1 MHLHVGVD
9 AVVRN
14 ISGKRDWMV
23 ELSSDSELSTCS
35 WSVVCGLWSVDSESL
50 SELSVSLEVSL
61 EESLEDSLVYLRD
74 LSELVLVNGESAV

>member
-35 WSVVCGLWSVDSESL
+35 WSVDSESL

-61 EESLEDSLVYLRD
+61 EESLVDSLEYLRG
-74 LSELVLVNGESAV
+74 LSELVLGNWGGAV